1 MVERCS
7 DLERNIY
14 SAAERAIQRCAREL
28 LTVEI
33 VAVQVMKD
41 WESLSRENEQ
51 PSQTL
56 LNRLALRYCSR
67 TLYHACCSTQAEIRN
82 CAFANLRR
90 YMEQT
95 LQQSKYASSLTS
107 SAAEDVLQQT
117 LVDLQEA
124 FMQDPPKGPDDPSAF
139 LKWAQTVL
147 IRHAYASVEKTRHEI
162 TVSLEEQ
169 PEACIE
175 QVVDQKNLD
184 PEEGV
189 VSREL
194 HQALKN
200 AILSLSNPHYRDVL
214 IGIYLADL
222 EERELAA
229 FMGVQVQDI
238 YLWRHRALNALRS
251 KREVVEALQPWLRQ
265 Q

>member
-1 MVERCS
+1 MIERCS

-28 LTVEI
+28 LTVEL
-33 VAVQVMKD
+33 VAMQVRKE
-41 WESLSRENEQ
+41 WEELSQRNEE
-51 PSQTL
+51 PSQKL

-67 TLYHACCSTQAEIRN
+67 ILYRACCSSQTEIRN
-82 CAFANLRR
+82 FAFANLRR

-95 LQQSKYASSLTS
+95 LRQSKYAPSLTT

-117 LVDLQEA
+117 LADLQEA
-124 FMQDPPKGPDDPSAF
+124 FIENPPGGPNDPSAF

-147 IRHAYASVEKTRHEI
+147 IRHAYASVEKMRHEM
-162 TVSLEEQ
+162 TVSLDEQ
-169 PEACIE
+169 PEAYIE

-194 HQALKN
+194 QQVLKN
-200 AILSLSNPHYRDVL
+200 AILSLSNPRYQKVL
-214 IGIYLADL
+214 IGIYLVDL

-251 KREVVEALQPWLRQ
+251 KREVIEALRPWLR
-265 Q
+265 